1 VAAVTITDRYLE
13 TVADGVRRIQRTQG
27 EAIREAGRACAR
39 SIADDK
45 LAFTFGTGHGSFA
58 ALECFPRT
66 GTPVGFRPIVE
77 SAIATFHHVLGDQG
91 AYQYRFLHAL
101 EGYGRAILRAHRLDP
116 GDTLILFSHSGI
128 NAVILDMTLRAHEIG
143 MTVVGVT
150 SIPHSSAVPPRHSSG
165 KRLFEEADIV
175 VDTGVPLRDAAVAVE
190 GLEHP
195 VGPTSTVLA
204 SAVAHAIVGET
215 VQELVRLG
223 VDPHVMVNPNTA
235 GKEEANRVNDENYE
249 ELWRRLRLR

>member
-1 VAAVTITDRYLE
+1 MTITDRYLQ
-13 TVADGVRRIQRTQG
+13 TVVDALRRIQETQR
-27 EAIREAGRACAR
+27 EAIQAAGRACAR

-77 SAIATFHHVLGDQG
+77 SAIANFHHVLGDQG

-101 EGYGRAILRAHRLDP
+101 EGYGRAILRAHRLDA
-116 GDTLILFSHSGI
+116 GDTMVLFSHSGI
-128 NAVILDMTLRAHEIG
+128 NAVILDMALGAHEVG

-150 SIPHSSAVPPRHSSG
+150 SVPHSSAVPARHSSG
-165 KRLFEEADIV
+165 KRLFEEADV
-175 VDTGVPLRDAAVAVE
+175 VIDTGVPLRDASVPVE

-204 SAVAHAIVGET
+204 TAVAHAVVGET

-223 VDPHVMVNPNTA
+223 VEPHVMVNPNTA
-235 GKEEANRVNDENYE
+235 GKEEANRANDANYE
-249 ELWRRLRLR
+249 ELWRRLRAR